1 METAVSCRGL
11 TKRYGDVLALD
22 ALTLDVP
29 AGTVFGILGPNGA
42 GKTTLLRLL
51 TGLAHPTA
59 GEATV
64 AGLSVT
70 AQAPAV
76 HRHISFLDQSPQY
89 YSWMRGR
96 ELISFVGEL
105 FGLRGAELRTRVDEV
120 LALTGLTDAAN
131 RRIGGYSGGM
141 RQRLG
146 LAQALVNRPDVLFLD
161 EPASSL
167 DPAGRHEI
175 LAAIA
180 GLRGTA
186 AVCMS
191 THILADVERVCDT
204 VAILNHGRLLVS
216 ASVAELQERYAQP
229 AFELELD
236 TVQGQ
241 GAGTTAE
248 QLVAALRA
256 APWVGDVTRQ
266 GDVLRVIAVDTAAA
280 GHEILPLVT
289 AHGVQLQRFERVRP
303 DLEDI
308 FLRLTSASGGAAGE
322 KVQVS

>member
-1 METAVSCRGL
+1 MEIAVSCRGL

-29 AGTVFGILGPNGA
+29 AGAVFGILGPNGA

-70 AQAPAV
+70 TQASAV

-89 YSWMRGR
+89 YSWMSGR
-96 ELISFVGEL
+96 ELVTFVGEL
-105 FGLRGAELRTRVDEV
+105 FGLRGQELSTRVDEV
-120 LALTGLTDAAN
+120 LALTGLADAAS

-146 LAQALVNRPDVLFLD
+146 LAQALVNGPEVLFLD
-161 EPASSL
+161 EPASAL

-180 GLRGTA
+180 SLRGTA
-186 AVCMS
+186 TVCMS

-204 VAILNHGRLLVS
+204 VAILNHGRLLVT
-216 ASVAELQERYAQP
+216 APVAELQERYAQP

-236 TVQGQ
+236 AGQ
-241 GAGTTAE
+241 GAAAE
-248 QLVAALRA
+248 QLVAALRTE
-256 APWVGDVTRQ
+256 PWVGDVARQ
-266 GDVLRVIAVDTAAA
+266 GDVVRVIAVDTAAA
-280 GHEILPLVT
+280 GHGILPLV
-289 AHGVQLQRFERVRP
+289 AARGIQLQRFERIRP
-303 DLEDI
+303 DLEDS
-308 FLRLTSASGGAAGE
+308 FLRLTAASAPE
-322 KVQVS
+322 KVQAS

>member
-1 METAVSCRGL
+1 VETAVSCRGL

-29 AGTVFGILGPNGA
+29 AGAVFGILGPNGA

-51 TGLAHPTA
+51 TGLARPTA

-70 AQAPAV
+70 AHASAV
-76 HRHISFLDQSPQY
+76 HRRSSFLDQSPQY
-89 YSWMRGR
+89 YSWMSGR
-96 ELISFVGEL
+96 DLVTFVGEL
-105 FGLRGAELRTRVDEV
+105 FGLRGVELRTRVDDA
-120 LALTGLTDAAN
+120 LALTGLADAAH

-146 LAQALVNRPDVLFLD
+146 LAQALVNRPEVLFLD
-161 EPASSL
+161 EPASAL

-180 GLRGTA
+180 SLRGTA
-186 AVCMS
+186 TVCMS
-191 THILADVERVCDT
+191 THILADVERICDR
-204 VAILNHGRLLVS
+204 VAILNHGRLLV
-216 ASVAELQERYAQP
+216 AAPVAELQERYAQP

-236 TVQGQ
+236 AGQ
-241 GAGTTAE
+241 GAAAE
-248 QLVAALRA
+248 QLMAALRA
-256 APWVGDVTRQ
+256 EPWVGDVARQ
-266 GDVLRVIAVDTAAA
+266 GDVVRVIAVDTAAA
-280 GHEILPLVT
+280 GHELLPLV
-289 AHGVQLQRFERVRP
+289 AARGVQLQRFERIRP

-308 FLRLTSASGGAAGE
+308 FLRLTAAPVASAPE
-322 KVQVS
+322 KVQAS

>member
-1 METAVSCRGL
+1 MDIAVSCRGL

-22 ALTLDVP
+22 ALTLDAP
-29 AGTVFGILGPNGA
+29 AGAVFGILGPNGA

-51 TGLAHPTA
+51 TGLARPSA

-70 AQAPAV
+70 TQADAI

-89 YSWMRGR
+89 YSWMSGR
-96 ELISFVGEL
+96 ELVTFVGQL
-105 FGLRGAELRTRVDEV
+105 FGLRGAELRGRVDDT
-120 LALTGLTDAAN
+120 LALTGLADAAT

-161 EPASSL
+161 EPASAL

-175 LAAIA
+175 LTAIA
-180 GLRGTA
+180 GLRGAVT
-186 AVCMS
+186 VCMS

-204 VAILNHGRLLVS
+204 VAILDHGRLLVS
-216 ASVAELQERYAQP
+216 APVAELQERYAQP

-236 TVQGQ
+236 AGQ
-241 GAGTTAE
+241 SDAPEQMAVTGTQRIE
-248 QLVAALRA
+248 E
-256 APWVGDVTRQ
+256 
-266 GDVLRVIAVDTAAA
+266 VIA
-280 GHEILPLVT
+280 
-289 AHGVQLQRFERVRP
+289 
-303 DLEDI
+303 
-308 FLRLTSASGGAAGE
+308 
-322 KVQVS
+322 

>member
-1 METAVSCRGL
+1 MDIAVSCRGL

-22 ALTLDVP
+22 ALTLDAP
-29 AGTVFGILGPNGA
+29 AGAVFGILGPNGA

-51 TGLAHPTA
+51 TGLARPSA

-70 AQAPAV
+70 TQADAI

-89 YSWMRGR
+89 YSWMSGR
-96 ELISFVGEL
+96 ELVTFVGQL
-105 FGLRGAELRTRVDEV
+105 FGLRGAELRGRVDDT
-120 LALTGLTDAAN
+120 LALTGLADAAT

-161 EPASSL
+161 EPASAL

-175 LAAIA
+175 LTAIT
-180 GLRGTA
+180 GLRGAVT
-186 AVCMS
+186 VCMS

-204 VAILNHGRLLVS
+204 VAILDHGRLLVS
-216 ASVAELQERYAQP
+216 APVAELQERYAQP

-236 TVQGQ
+236 AGQ
-241 GAGTTAE
+241 SDAPE
-248 QLVAALRA
+248 QMVAALRA
-256 APWVGDVTRQ
+256 EPWVGDVTQ
-266 GDVLRVIAVDTAAA
+266 HGDVVRVAVRDTEAAQR
-280 GHEILPLVT
+280 EILPLVV
-289 AHGVQLQRFERVRP
+289 ARGVRLRRFEQVRP

-308 FLRLTSASGGAAGE
+308 FLRLTAAEKARAS
-322 KVQVS
+322 

>member
-1 METAVSCRGL
+1 MESAVSCRGL

-29 AGTVFGILGPNGA
+29 AGAVFGILGPNGA

-64 AGLSVT
+64 VGLSVAT
-70 AQAPAV
+70 QTTAV
-76 HRHISFLDQSPQY
+76 HRRIGFLDQSPQY

-96 ELISFVGEL
+96 ELVTLVGEL
-105 FGLRGAELRTRVDEV
+105 FGLRGVELRTRVDDV

-146 LAQALVNRPDVLFLD
+146 LAQALVNRPEVLLLD
-161 EPASSL
+161 EPVSTL

-186 AVCMS
+186 TVCMS

-204 VAILNHGRLLVS
+204 VAILDRGRLLVS
-216 ASVAELQERYAQP
+216 APVAELQERYTQP

-236 TVQGQ
+236 AGQ
-241 GAGTTAE
+241 GAAAE

-256 APWVGDVTRQ
+256 EPWVADVAHQ
-266 GDVLRVIAVDTAAA
+266 GDIVRVLAADTAAA
-280 GHEILPLVT
+280 GRAILPLV
-289 AHGVQLQRFERVRP
+289 AACGVGLQRFERVRP

-308 FLRLTSASGGAAGE
+308 FLRLTSKSSNGAE

>member
-1 METAVSCRGL
+1 MESAISCRGL

-29 AGTVFGILGPNGA
+29 TGAVFGILGPNGA

-51 TGLAHPTA
+51 TGLARPTA

-64 AGLSVT
+64 AGLNVT
-70 AQAPAV
+70 THAAEV

-96 ELISFVGEL
+96 ELVTFAGEL

-120 LALTGLTDAAN
+120 LALAGLTDAAN

-146 LAQALVNRPDVLFLD
+146 LAQALVNRPEVLFLD
-161 EPASSL
+161 EPASAL

-180 GLRGTA
+180 GLRDTA
-186 AVCMS
+186 TVCMS

-204 VAILNHGRLLVS
+204 VAILDRGRLLVS
-216 ASVAELQERYAQP
+216 APVAELQARFAHP

-236 TVQGQ
+236 AGQ
-241 GAGTTAE
+241 GAAAE
-248 QLVAALRA
+248 QLVAALRTE
-256 APWVGDVTRQ
+256 PWVADVAHQ
-266 GDVLRVIAVDTAAA
+266 GDVVRLLAADTAAA
-280 GHEILPLVT
+280 GRELLPLV
-289 AHGVQLQRFERVRP
+289 AARGIQLQHFERVRP

-308 FLRLTSASGGAAGE
+308 FLRLTASPSASAGAFAE
-322 KVQVS
+322 KVQAS

>member
-1 METAVSCRGL
+1 MEIAVSCRGL
-11 TKRYGDVLALD
+11 SKRYGDVLALD

-29 AGTVFGILGPNGA
+29 AGAVFGVLGPNGA

-51 TGLAHPTA
+51 TGLARPTG

-64 AGLSVT
+64 AGLNVT
-70 AQAPAV
+70 TQTDAV

-89 YSWMRGR
+89 YSWMTGR
-96 ELISFVGEL
+96 ELVSFVGEL
-105 FGLRGAELRTRVDEV
+105 YGLRGADLRTRVDDA
-120 LALTGLTDAAN
+120 LALTGLTDAAT

-161 EPASSL
+161 EPASAL

-175 LAAIA
+175 LTAIA
-180 GLRGTA
+180 GLRGATT
-186 AVCMS
+186 VCMS

-216 ASVAELQERYAQP
+216 APVAELQERYAQP

-236 TVQGQ
+236 AGQ
-241 GAGTTAE
+241 AAE
-248 QLVAALRA
+248 AEELIASLRA
-256 APWVGDVTRQ
+256 ATWVVDVTRQ
-266 GDVLRVIAVDTAAA
+266 GDVLRVNVRDTQTAQL
-280 GHEILPLVT
+280 ELLPLVV
-289 AHGVQLQRFERVRP
+289 AHGARLQRFERVRP

-308 FLRLTSASGGAAGE
+308 FLRLTAAE
-322 KVQVS
+322 KAQVP

>member
-1 METAVSCRGL
+1 MEIAVSCRGL

-29 AGTVFGILGPNGA
+29 AGAVFGILGPNGA

-70 AQAPAV
+70 TQASAV

-89 YSWMRGR
+89 YSWMSGR
-96 ELISFVGEL
+96 ELVTFVGEL
-105 FGLRGAELRTRVDEV
+105 FGLRGQELSTRVDEV
-120 LALTGLTDAAN
+120 LALTGLADAAS

-146 LAQALVNRPDVLFLD
+146 LAQALVNGPEVLFLD
-161 EPASSL
+161 EPASAL

-180 GLRGTA
+180 SLRGTA
-186 AVCMS
+186 TVCMS

-204 VAILNHGRLLVS
+204 VAILNHGRLLVT
-216 ASVAELQERYAQP
+216 APVAELQERYAQP

-236 TVQGQ
+236 AGQ
-241 GAGTTAE
+241 GAAAE

-256 APWVGDVTRQ
+256 EPWVGDVARQ
-266 GDVLRVIAVDTAAA
+266 GDIVRVIAVDTAAA
-280 GHEILPLVT
+280 GHGILPLV
-289 AHGVQLQRFERVRP
+289 AARGIQLQRFERIRP
-303 DLEDI
+303 DLEDS
-308 FLRLTSASGGAAGE
+308 FLRLTAASAPE
-322 KVQVS
+322 KVQAS

>member
-1 METAVSCRGL
+1 VDTAVSCRGL

-22 ALTLDVP
+22 TLTLDVP
-29 AGTVFGILGPNGA
+29 AGAVFGILGPNGA

-51 TGLAHPTA
+51 AGLAHPTA
-59 GEATV
+59 GEAFV
-64 AGLSVT
+64 AGLDVT
-70 AQAPAV
+70 AQASAV
-76 HRHISFLDQSPQY
+76 HRRISFLDQSPQY

-96 ELISFVGEL
+96 ELITFVGEL
-105 FGLRGAELRTRVDEV
+105 FGLRGAKLRTRTDEV

-146 LAQALVNRPDVLFLD
+146 LAQALVNRPEVLFLD

-186 AVCMS
+186 TVCMS

-204 VAILNHGRLLVS
+204 VAILDRGRLLVS
-216 ASVAELQERYAQP
+216 APVAELQKRYAQP

-236 TVQGQ
+236 AGQ
-241 GAGTTAE
+241 GGAAE
-248 QLVAALRA
+248 QLIAALRA
-256 APWVGDVTRQ
+256 APWAGDVALQ
-266 GDVLRVIAVDTAAA
+266 GDVVRVVAVDTAAA
-280 GHEILPLVT
+280 AREILPLV
-289 AHGVQLQRFERVRP
+289 AARGVQLQRFERIHP
-303 DLEDI
+303 SLEDI
-308 FLRLTSASGGAAGE
+308 FLHLTAASAPE
-322 KVQVS
+322 KVQAS